1 MRKADIMQRSQ
12 IYLTE
17 SHLEILAAYARS
29 RGTTHSALIRQALD
43 EYLARQAP
51 LDMRALRRQAFGAW
65 APDAEAPS
73 LRKLRSEERRF
84 DWPEKKSP

>member
-1 MRKADIMQRSQ
+1 MQRSQ

-17 SHLEILAAYARS
+17 SHLDSLAAHARC
-29 RGTTHSALIRQALD
+29 RGTTHSALIREALD

-65 APDAEAPS
+65 APNAEAPA
-73 LRKLRSEERRF
+73 LRQLRSEERRF
-84 DWPEKKSP
+84 DKPKKKTP